1 MKKQCKNCGSS
12 VEHFNLDYDAGL
24 IRCFYCYNTLPAE
37 MFFNDTTVNK
47 FAKKI
52 PELRRDVFLEKLG
65 FEKKPVRKSAIII
78 GFLAALVPL
87 FTSLNKFLEN
97 KDDPAALFFP
107 VLPLLIVLIPVIK
120 SLMDGTGS
128 KYVKK
133 NKRTK
138 SDSK

>member
-1 MKKQCKNCGSS
+1 MLNNNF
-12 VEHFNLDYDAGL
+12 VAL
-24 IRCFYCYNTLPAE
+24 IIT
-37 MFFNDTTVNK
+37 
-47 FAKKI
+47 
-52 PELRRDVFLEKLG
+52 FL
-65 FEKKPVRKSAIII
+65 SAIAWLRINDYAAQRGWISSHLSRKII
-78 GFLAALVPL
+78 HVGTGPLFVICWLLFDEAVSARFLAALVPL

-133 NKRTK
+133 NKSTK